1 MFTDNY
7 SNRRYIS
14 VSIGSGYRAHPLDK
28 SAADRFYSLRDPD
41 VFNQLSQAAYDTYP
55 IAYDSDLV
63 DVTGRMNVIV
73 NVTDRGWKFRLP
85 ANEKVLAESRTFDD
99 SVYFVSFEPR
109 AHSDD
114 PCQAGLS
121 VNRLYRVSIV
131 NGDPVVDL
139 DELDP
144 NDPDEINAARHME
157 LDQGGIA
164 VRPIFFFPSPL
175 DAENCTGT
183 ECAPSP
189 IGCVGV
195 ECFDPDYRP
204 NPVRTLW
211 TQNGVE

>member
-1 MFTDNY
+1 MAPGALLWG
-7 SNRRYIS
+7 I
-14 VSIGSGYRAHPLDK
+14 VAGGSFQWHSQRFGPVKTLSLARN
-28 SAADRFYSLRDPD
+28 AAK
-41 VFNQLSQAAYDTYP
+41 NQC
-55 IAYDSDLV
+55 
-63 DVTGRMNVIV
+63 
-73 NVTDRGWKFRLP
+73 FRHLP

-211 TQNGVE
+211 TQNGVD